1 MLTSTRH
8 TEKSRY
14 LIVVYI
20 FLIVLLFSLKN
31 KEKKKRYW
39 NRNKYKIETTKKKNQ
54 RYEITIKTFTNSFTS
69 SEKGTITMAT
79 YLMVDLMPYFIQGMH
94 NNEGNYTRNRRNRT
108 NNKKTDITIID
119 ETIPTYR
126 LISSVCIRFDIATTG
141 CDYTS
146 SLVLFIVTL

>member
-1 MLTSTRH
+1 MKLQ
-8 TEKSRY
+8 
-14 LIVVYI
+14 
-20 FLIVLLFSLKN
+20 
-31 KEKKKRYW
+31 
-39 NRNKYKIETTKKKNQ
+39 KKKNQ